1 MDLTVEEVEKY
12 LLNIFCASEYVAIK
26 DKVLL
31 FKHPTN
37 SIKQRAI
44 LIYEAAYKEAI
55 NSGML
60 PTSELETLIEKRN
73 VITSEEVN
81 RLSKLYSQLEA
92 QEVVL
97 AKATLVNAKQDR
109 LKQIIR
115 KLREDIFHIEFK
127 KKSKLLLSADNK
139 AEEAKTFYICS
150 KCTYNEDGNL
160 YWSTY
165 EEAMKDSKIDIRNA
179 IINSFVNFSSGYSNS
194 IIRAIARSSLWR
206 IRYINS
212 MKTSER
218 LFGIASSD
226 YSTDQLSLTY
236 WSSYYQNIYDMM
248 PEDRP
253 TDMVIEDDEA
263 LDAYMKQFYEERN
276 KDAADRRSRANRP
289 GKLSAFDAE
298 EVIVTRSH
306 ELYQDIEYDTPK
318 EAKKLKDRVDIKKK
332 AKKG

>member
-37 SIKQRAI
+37 SIKQRAS
-44 LIYEAAYKEAI
+44 LIYETAYKEAI

-73 VITSEEVN
+73 VITNEEVN
-81 RLSKLYSQLEA
+81 KLSKLYSQLEA

-150 KCTYNEDGNL
+150 KCTYNEDDSL

-165 EEAMKDSKIDIRNA
+165 EEAMKDSKIDMRNA

-206 IRYINS
+206 IIRH
-212 MKTSER
+212 E
-218 LFGIASSD
+218 SSFLLEGGLQSPLANAI
-226 YSTDQLSLTY
+226 STPALSL
-236 WSSYYQNIYDMM
+236 
-248 PEDRP
+248 
-253 TDMVIEDDEA
+253 
-263 LDAYMKQFYEERN
+263 EE
-276 KDAADRRSRANRP
+276 
-289 GKLSAFDAE
+289 
-298 EVIVTRSH
+298 IVCV
-306 ELYQDIEYDTPK
+306 
-318 EAKKLKDRVDIKKK
+318 VDITSPIECGDILWCRFPVIIHFKSKIVDVCNVLIK
-332 AKKG
+332 IGGSTSMPV